1 MMWHTKIANTAK
13 LFGGLKGCHY
23 FYPENLEERQKN
35 REVAATRKSYSQQQ
49 EDSILREYIHSV
61 FPNVR

>member
-1 MMWHTKIANTAK
+1 MWHTKIANTAK

-35 REVAATRKSYSQQQ
+35 REVAATRKSYSQQ
-49 EDSILREYIHSV
+49 
-61 FPNVR
+61 